1 MALIGTR
8 LADDLSQAIVFT
20 RRAAFKAWEKK
31 LLQPSEK
38 NAEHTKSLVS
48 SAITAAQNIRQVT
61 KQYKSDEKL
70 YRAFLEGMQYGY
82 DDNSGWSDEVT
93 GVKKTTNLNTILGT
107 LTLSGENENVIA
119 WKKTLLG
126 KKLIAAGKVGYN
138 TGSNLRKNV
147 NSVVSSK
154 SDLVNYFT
162 AFSLEYAQPEDDQ
175 TSIGDILTDIR
186 KADSTP
192 RIDTASAEID
202 GIALNTAQSIIF
214 FFRTHTLVE
223 YQAFLRAFNRGYTE
237 QNTRV
242 IAKRGPGGQL
252 SGRSIKQPR
261 SSRIES
267 LYSDI
272 DDSQR
277 AQTSQV
283 KYEAAETAGE
293 QVGVQF
299 RQKIDSGQLVVAL
312 KLLSKYYIQEMRK
325 FEENQTY
332 PILTIL
338 GSILSPFFLNN
349 VKLNVPLSVAEFQ
362 QIFGTEENLIDV
374 AGYRSSFPPS
384 LIRSNPNDRID
395 IVEQLFESSY
405 GVYSMNRDGRAITD
419 LVKKIIND
427 SQGDDVYRSIPLS
440 EQEID
445 LIVNHMLPRSLSMFD
460 NEYISSPAQRE
471 INTTRACEFYSQ
483 CATVLNDRE
492 DRDAETIILTSM
504 LVNTMSDYVRM
515 TSSLSEIFAVY
526 PTKREM
532 NAQLLDFLAVFV
544 EEKNARWLKMR
555 IRIIKRIMHS
565 RNLFDVVNDM
575 IAADIAYYFKNA
587 AMNTA
592 AGFKKKFIE
601 EYTMDG
607 LSSIDNSIT
616 EASYEATILQFGM
629 ASFLH
634 TSTSSLFNWIR
645 VNNNTYWPADMCGML
660 RAVHDI
666 IMFRYLQDEM
676 QERTE
681 MLEAVLFYTNT
692 TAFTRWDLINYL
704 AQQEKKDFSSEEYVT
719 FSSKVNYLLE
729 SFTGTSVL
737 QSSVPVQDD
746 SSIIDLFPLTPDPR
760 EVPRGFDESSF
771 FSDITQEDI
780 DRFNNLNISTVNDDS
795 SFSSLT
801 DTDDGFGVN
810 FSPNL
815 IGASIPSASVSM
827 TSSLIKARQKG
838 VVIRPID
845 ARTARSTAASS
856 SKIDKSDIQ
865 YIGAYRDYAF
875 GEKIGCALYSSK
887 CKKVISLEAQEQVG
901 ELLTEYISEQYPDSD
916 TSICASIGSS
926 SSSSVTIS
934 TGSTNLV
941 IDATVTYRPF
951 LAGSGRESP
960 HGIFFYPS
968 YSYAQSAPVFL
979 SASDAMRG
987 TRLQMEYKV
996 NREHI
1001 PGHALFNVDSYAQ
1014 YKDESGET
1022 GINQS
1027 GFAACRLADLA
1038 QNKTTKLSL
1047 VVPNSEEKRKKG
1059 EIVVVVHSVSLPVNE
1074 HASVSSD
1081 KDLSK
1086 ERSSIQQRIKEY
1098 IASNKRFYKLH
1109 PNCVQSVQNITVF
1122 EYACRD
1128 GIIPGSMF
1136 DSFKLAPSDESYYL
1150 QVLKFA
1156 VQRRRPDTDMES
1168 FDLNNWVQF
1177 EEDLKICIFMDV
1189 LRLYVNYCAY
1199 IRDLADGNVEGS
1211 TWSSYNVELI
1221 ESFDDI
1227 RQRDAGDCEDFTKE
1241 IIKTAMEIKYNLKYS
1256 QSPAIQEL
1264 HRISNMF
1271 IFASILC
1278 GVSREAMSLAQLSKG
1293 SARLHGHECA
1303 VAIPNYIFFE
1313 TLRRHDAS
1321 HALTTLYTE
1330 EEMNAGQGN
1339 KLFILEGTGCLFPE
1353 ARDKSPKFASIQR
1366 EMSSKCKKVA
1376 KRISDM
1382 VFYDPRKDST
1392 FYKQMISILTPEFFL
1407 RTGYTGLEFL
1417 VCRVTPSGIN
1427 RGVPF
1432 SLLLDIH
1439 ANKDVVIVQ
1448 APSIPIDVFQAA
1460 SRMDDDNFPPISLQR
1475 GSVTA
1480 EMRQTCALLTT
1491 RRPRQD
1497 EDVFQCQ
1504 IRFKYMSKNRIQRLK
1519 QFAVEKQLD
1528 ILCIAEPVKMSASS
1542 GECIGGYTIFMF

>member
-1 MALIGTR
+1 MINTR
-8 LADDLSQAIVFT
+8 LADDLAQATVFT
-20 RRAAFKAWEKK
+20 RRATFKAWEKK
-31 LLQPSEK
+31 LLQPDGK
-38 NAEHTKSLVS
+38 NAERTKSLVS
-48 SAITAAQNIRQVT
+48 NAITAAQNIKRIS
-61 KQYKSDEKL
+61 KEYKSDEKL
-70 YRAFLEGMQYGY
+70 YRTFLEGMQYGY
-82 DDNSGWSDEVT
+82 DDNSGWSDEIV
-93 GVKKTTNLNTILGT
+93 GVKKSTPLDSVLGQ
-107 LTLSGENENVIA
+107 LSLSGENENVSA
-119 WKKTLLG
+119 WKRTLVG
-126 KKLIAAGKVGYN
+126 KKAVAAGKVGYN

-147 NSVVSSK
+147 NSVVTNK

-175 TSIGDILTDIR
+175 GTIGDILTDIR
-186 KADSTP
+186 KADSSAKSETP
-192 RIDTASAEID
+192 SSELDAIALDTARNIV
-202 GIALNTAQSIIF
+202 F
-214 FFRTHTLVE
+214 FLRTHPLVE
-223 YQAFLRAFNRGYTE
+223 YQAFLRAFNKGYTE
-237 QNTRV
+237 QNTRT

-272 DDSQR
+272 EDSQR
-277 AQTSQV
+277 AQTTQV
-283 KYEAAETAGE
+283 KYDAAENAGQRLGLE
-293 QVGVQF
+293 F
-299 RQKIDSGQLVVAL
+299 RQKIESGQLNLAL
-312 KLLSKYYIQEMRK
+312 RLLSNYYMQEMKK
-325 FEENQTY
+325 FEENQKY
-332 PILTIL
+332 SILTIP
-338 GSILSPFFLNN
+338 GSILSPFFFSNVNLNT
-349 VKLNVPLSVAEFQ
+349 PLSAAEFQ
-362 QIFGTEENLIDV
+362 QVFGVEDNVIDIT
-374 AGYRSSFPPS
+374 GFRTSFPPA
-384 LIRSNPNDRID
+384 LIRINPNDRIK
-395 IVEQLFESSY
+395 IVKQLFESAY
-405 GVYSMNRDGRAITD
+405 GVYSMNRDGRAIAE

-427 SQGDDVYRSIPLS
+427 SPGEDVYLSIPLN
-440 EQEID
+440 EQEIN
-445 LIVNHMLPRSLSMFD
+445 LIIEHMLPRTRSMFD

-471 INTTRACEFYSQ
+471 LDAARACEFYSQ
-483 CATVLNDRE
+483 CATVLNERE
-492 DRDAETIILTSM
+492 ERDAETIILTSM

-526 PTKREM
+526 SIKREM
-532 NAQLLDFLAVFV
+532 NEQVVKFLAAFV
-544 EEKNARWLKMR
+544 EERNARWLKMR
-555 IRIIKRIMHS
+555 VRITKSIMHS

-575 IAADIAYYFKNA
+575 VAADIAFYFKNA
-587 AMNTA
+587 EMNTA

-601 EYTMDG
+601 RYTADG

-616 EASYEATILQFGM
+616 EAAYEATVLQFGM

-666 IMFRYLQDEM
+666 VMLRYLQDEM
-676 QERTE
+676 QQRTE
-681 MLEAVLFYTNT
+681 MLEAVLFYTNP
-692 TAFTRWDLINYL
+692 TAFARWDLINYL
-704 AQQEKKDFSSEEYVT
+704 AQREKEDFSSEEYVE
-719 FSSKVNYLLE
+719 FSNKVNYLLD
-729 SFTGTSVL
+729 SFTTNLAS
-737 QSSVPVQDD
+737 QSSMPVQDD
-746 SSIIDLFPLTPDPR
+746 SSLFDLFPLTPDPR

-771 FSDITQEDI
+771 FSNITQDDI
-780 DRFNNLNISTVNDDS
+780 DRFNRINISTVNDDS
-795 SFSSLT
+795 SFVTLSDSDNESGTRL
-801 DTDDGFGVN
+801 
-810 FSPNL
+810 SPIF

-827 TSSLIKARQKG
+827 TSALIKARKKG

-845 ARTARSTAASS
+845 ARSARSTAASS
-856 SKIDKSDIQ
+856 SNFDKSDIQ

-887 CKKVISLEAQEQVG
+887 CKKVVALEAQEQVG
-901 ELLTEYISEQYPDSD
+901 ELLAEYISEQYPDSD
-916 TSICASIGSS
+916 TSICASISNS
-926 SSSSVTIS
+926 ASSSSVTVSAGLIDLS
-934 TGSTNLV
+934 

-968 YSYAQSAPVFL
+968 YSYAQSSPVFL

-987 TRLQMEYKV
+987 ARLQLKYKV
-996 NREHI
+996 NRDHI

-1014 YKDESGET
+1014 YKDESDET

-1038 QNKTTKLSL
+1038 SNKSTKLSL

-1059 EIVVVVHSVSLPVNE
+1059 EITILVHAVSLPVNK
-1074 HASVSSD
+1074 HASVSSA
-1081 KDLSK
+1081 KELSE
-1086 ERSSIQQRIKEY
+1086 ERASIQQRIKEY

-1128 GIIPGSMF
+1128 GVIPGSMF
-1136 DSFKLAPSDESYYL
+1136 DSFKLAPSDETYYL

-1156 VQRRRPDTDMES
+1156 VQRRRPDIDMES
-1168 FDLNNWVQF
+1168 FDLNNWTQLD
-1177 EEDLKICIFMDV
+1177 EDLKICIFMDV
-1189 LRLYVNYCAY
+1189 LRLYVNYCTY
-1199 IRDLADGNVEGS
+1199 IRDLADGNTEG
-1211 TWSSYNVELI
+1211 TAWSSYNVELI

-1241 IIKTAMEIKYNLKYS
+1241 IIKTAMEIKYNLKSS

-1278 GVSREAMSLAQLSKG
+1278 GVSREAMSLTQLSKG

-1321 HALTTLYTE
+1321 HPLTTLYTE

-1353 ARDKSPKFASIQR
+1353 ARDKSPKFALIQR
-1366 EMSSKCKKVA
+1366 EMNSQCKKVA

-1382 VFYDPRKDST
+1382 VFYDPRQDST

-1417 VCRVTPSGIN
+1417 VCRVTSSGIN

-1439 ANKDVVIVQ
+1439 ANKDVVVVQ

-1475 GSVTA
+1475 GSITA
-1480 EMRQTCALLTT
+1480 EMRQTCAMLTT
-1491 RRPRQD
+1491 RRPRTG

-1504 IRFKYMSKNRIQRLK
+1504 IRFKYMSKSRIQRLK
-1519 QFAVEKQLD
+1519 QFAIKKQLD
-1528 ILCIAEPVKMSASS
+1528 ILCIAEPVKLSASS
-1542 GECIGGYTIFMF
+1542 GECTGGYTIFMF